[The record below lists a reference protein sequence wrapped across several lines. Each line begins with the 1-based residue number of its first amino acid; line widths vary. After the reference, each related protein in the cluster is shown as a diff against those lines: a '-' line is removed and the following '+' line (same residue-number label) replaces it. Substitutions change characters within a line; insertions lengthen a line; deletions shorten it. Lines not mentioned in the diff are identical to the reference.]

1 MSITLHQLHVFT
13 MVAKL
18 GSFTDAGKALRIGQP
33 SVTALVTSLSRE
45 LGVKLFE
52 KFGAKSRLTTF
63 GEEWLRL
70 SEEILDKVAEARHR
84 MTEVSG
90 LKKGK
95 ILVGGS
101 SSAASSFLPVA
112 VQAFKKQ
119 HLGIEVVLKIERSEA
134 LERKLLEGE
143 LDVAVMGQAPHSALL
158 RAHRYREEE
167 IVVIA
172 PPKHALARKRSVPL
186 SLIAKQ
192 SLIANGTE
200 SYVREQVEKRFS
212 EIGIPFNPVMEVTD
226 HMSGEAIKSAVASGL
241 GIGFITKCHVL
252 SDIEAGNLALLK
264 APALKLK
271 RPMYLVVH
279 RKRQSSLLTRTFIE
293 FLRSAERK

>member
-1 MSITLHQLHVFT
+1 MTLHQLKVFT
-13 MVAKL
+13 TVAKL
-18 GSFTDAGKALRIGQP
+18 GSFTEAGKTLQIGQP

-52 KFGAKSRLTTF
+52 RFGVKSRLTTF
-63 GEEWLRL
+63 GEEWLEI
-70 SEEILDKVAEARHR
+70 SQEILGKVEEAKRR

-90 LKKGK
+90 LKRGK

-119 HLGIEVVLKIERSEA
+119 HLGIEVILKIERSEV
-134 LERKLLEGE
+134 LERMLLEGE
-143 LDVAVMGQAPHSALL
+143 LDVAVMGHDPQSPLL
-158 RAHRYREEE
+158 NAHRYREEE
-167 IVVIA
+167 IAVIA
-172 PPKHALARKRSVPL
+172 PPKHALAGRRSVPL

-192 SLIANGTE
+192 PLIANGTE
-200 SYVREQVEKRFS
+200 SYVRKQVEKRLA
-212 EIGIPFNPVMEVTD
+212 EIGVPFTPVLEVTD